1 MFVGLPVG
9 IALCDAGAWRRC
21 LAPTSHCPALVM
33 ENARFGAV
41 HTSQRRPTMNFDDLT
56 PEFKEKARACSKEE
70 LSELAAAMGVKL
82 SDDELTAIAGGVPA

>member
-1 MFVGLPVG
+1 
-9 IALCDAGAWRRC
+9 
-21 LAPTSHCPALVM
+21 
-33 ENARFGAV
+33 
-41 HTSQRRPTMNFDDLT
+41 MNFDDLT